1 MTADHVGAR
10 PGRQDGFG
18 FGLGFEV
25 HTRLGDSA
33 IEGSMGEHG
42 WSGAAGTT
50 FWVDPKEELVAIYMV
65 QASEGEHAVPAHPV
79 PDHGAGRDHRLEGR
93 PEEEDA

>member
-50 FWVDPKEELVAIYMV
+50 F
-65 QASEGEHAVPAHPV
+65 
-79 PDHGAGRDHRLEGR
+79 
-93 PEEEDA
+93 